1 MYVLII
7 VFIYSITNIV
17 NFIFFLVLWESK
29 ISKFI
34 IVYTQYIDFALFIFS
49 IKYVNTVF
57 VLLIA
62 EKSYILRTNAATF
75 LDL

>member
-17 NFIFFLVLWESK
+17 NFIFFLVLWGSK

-62 EKSYILRTNAATF
+62 EKSYILRTNATTF

>member
-17 NFIFFLVLWESK
+17 NFIFFLVLWGSK

>member
-7 VFIYSITNIV
+7 VFIYSIINIV
-17 NFIFFLVLWESK
+17 NFIFFLVLWGSK

>member
-7 VFIYSITNIV
+7 VFIYSITNIC
-17 NFIFFLVLWESK
+17 NFIFFLVLWGSK

-34 IVYTQYIDFALFIFS
+34 IVYTQYIDFALFIFN